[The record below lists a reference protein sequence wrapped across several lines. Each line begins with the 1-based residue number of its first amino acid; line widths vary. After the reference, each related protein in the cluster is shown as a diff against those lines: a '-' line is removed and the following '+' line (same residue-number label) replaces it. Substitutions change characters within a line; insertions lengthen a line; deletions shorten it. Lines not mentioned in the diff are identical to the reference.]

1 MRRICLPRRKDDVKE
16 QRKKRLGKLAIIFV
30 KHRIKFGK
38 EQYKMGNGHEIEFH
52 VVKMQFFHVIQN
64 VLQLCSCDRKC
75 KKSFD
80 LVFRSREIRSP
91 KLEYVKL

>member
-1 MRRICLPRRKDDVKE
+1 MV
-16 QRKKRLGKLAIIFV
+16 IFV
-30 KHRIKFGK
+30 KRHIDDGK
-38 EQYKMGNGHEIEFH
+38 EQHKMGNGH
-52 VVKMQFFHVIQN
+52 VVKMDFFHAIQN